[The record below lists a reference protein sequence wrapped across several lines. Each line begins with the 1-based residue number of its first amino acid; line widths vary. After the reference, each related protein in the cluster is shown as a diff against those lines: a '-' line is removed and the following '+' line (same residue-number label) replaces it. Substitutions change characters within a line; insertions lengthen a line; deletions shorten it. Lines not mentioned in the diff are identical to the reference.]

1 MFNTLKKGLF
11 IGALTFLSQ
20 QTYAQQIQNLLGSV
34 KNDKGEHVSHVTLRL
49 KNAKGSTSTD
59 AKGQFKLPAVK
70 SDVLIVTAVG
80 YEVQEIPLT
89 NVTSLTITLVPSN
102 ARLEEVVLT
111 GYSTQKRKHIVGAIS
126 SIKAEEIAST
136 PVTGV
141 NQMLQGRVAGVQVS
155 ANNGTPGAGINFRI
169 RGSNSINASNEPL
182 YVIDGVFV
190 DNRENIS
197 TSIGGQAQS
206 NPLSDINPSD
216 IEDIQVLK
224 DANATAIYGSLGAN
238 GVVLITTK
246 RGKLGESSKINFNTT
261 QGWANAYK
269 KFDLLDGPTQDLL
282 SNESKYNTAVD
293 AALAAGKDPAT
304 VAQIAPNPAYQNTY
318 DRIDY
323 LFRTA
328 RNKSYDGSII
338 GGGEKTSYFVSFGYT
353 DQQSIVKPSGFSRYS
368 GRINLDNKVTDKL
381 KVGTTVSIARTYR
394 NISSNDNNAKGVI
407 NSAIFTRTYLPVF
420 NEDGSYAAWG
430 SFDNSNALI
439 DHLNNNAI
447 GFRVI
452 ANGYAEYSF
461 LPELKLRSS
470 WSIDNN
476 TMSEKNYTNTYI
488 TAGKATNG
496 AAAAYEN
503 QGQTLLNEQVL
514 TYVKSFG
521 ESRKHAIN
529 ALVGNTINYSL
540 NQLTAATGTGFATN
554 NLKDISVAAITT
566 GSSSRAE
573 ARLISFFGKTTYT
586 YNNKYTADL
595 SLRAD
600 GSSKFGANRKWGYFP
615 SAGVTWR
622 AAEEDFIKDLNFFSN
637 LTLRSS
643 IGLSG
648 NQNGIGNYAALGL
661 WSSGANYLGLA
672 GTQPSQLANPD
683 LTWETTR
690 QVNAGI
696 DIGILKNKIS
706 LTADYY
712 NKYTYDLLLDV
723 PVPNRSGFETFLQ
736 NYGAVR
742 NSGFELGINTVNF
755 DRNDFRWTTNF
766 NISWNK
772 NKIEK
777 LASDITLGASGRNT
791 SILREGYSINSFY
804 LYKQLYVD
812 PQTGNAVYDDVNGDG
827 KITTADRQIVGK
839 ALPDFSGGLTNNF
852 SYKNFDFNFFI
863 FFTKGNSVLNMQDF
877 FMVHGGTQASIG
889 FLPRQLDRW
898 QKPGDVTDI
907 PRMTTFRDDPTA
919 NNSSANNY
927 VGNVASLSSRYLQDA
942 SFIRLKNVSFG
953 YNLPSATAEKIGFK
967 KVRAYVQ
974 LSNVFTITNYNG
986 LDPEVSATGGNQ
998 NTAGYDWATT
1008 PQPRTFQLGVQVTL

>member
-791 SILREGYSINSFY
+791 SILREGYSVNSFY

-839 ALPDFSGGLTNNF
+839 ALPDFSGGLTNNL

>member
-368 GRINLDNKVTDKL
+368 GRINLDNKITDKL

>member
-839 ALPDFSGGLTNNF
+839 ALPDFSGGLTNNL

>member
-791 SILREGYSINSFY
+791 SILREGYSVNSFY

-839 ALPDFSGGLTNNF
+839 ALPDFSGGLTNNL

-967 KVRAYVQ
+967 KVRAYAQ